1 MYKRQLSIRPERVD
15 LEETGTTGP
24 NRIPG
29 MVERLVYVGSMMQ
42 VIVNL
47 APGEKLQA
55 LIQNEGEALPFQ
67 QGTSVSVHLPREALR
82 VLPQG
87 EVSEE
92 GFTAAAQALR

>member
-1 MYKRQLSIRPERVD
+1 
-15 LEETGTTGP
+15 
-24 NRIPG
+24 
-29 MVERLVYVGSMMQ
+29 MQ

-47 APGEKLQA
+47 APGEKVQA
-55 LIQNEGEALPFQ
+55 LVQNEGEVLPFQ

-92 GFTAAAQALR
+92 GFTAAATGAAIEPLRSRSGRSPRPPSARSPAAG

>member
-1 MYKRQLSIRPERVD
+1 
-15 LEETGTTGP
+15 
-24 NRIPG
+24 
-29 MVERLVYVGSMMQ
+29 MVERLVYVGSAMQ

-55 LIQNEGEALPFQ
+55 LHAERRRGARRSSKGRPCP
-67 QGTSVSVHLPREALR
+67 VHLPPEALR

-87 EVSEE
+87 DISDE

>member
-1 MYKRQLSIRPERVD
+1 
-15 LEETGTTGP
+15 
-24 NRIPG
+24 
-29 MVERLVYVGSMMQ
+29 MVERLVYVGSAMQ

-55 LIQNEGEALPFQ
+55 LMQNEGEALPFQ
-67 QGTSVSVHLPREALR
+67 QGTAVSVHLPPEALR

-87 EVSEE
+87 DISDE

>member
-1 MYKRQLSIRPERVD
+1 
-15 LEETGTTGP
+15 
-24 NRIPG
+24 
-29 MVERLVYVGSMMQ
+29 MVERLVYVGSSMQ

-55 LIQNEGEALPFQ
+55 LLQNEGETLPFQ
-67 QGTSVSVHLPREALR
+67 QGTAVSVHLPREALR